1 LDEQRLIDEKD
12 SGAGKVDRAAE
23 KQLRDSLRE
32 ERKRERG
39 RENRLEVSVRVK
51 MVETVLK

>member
-1 LDEQRLIDEKD
+1 VILVLMRKISNSHFQ
-12 SGAGKVDRAAE
+12 E
-23 KQLRDSLRE
+23 KQMRDSLRE

-51 MVETVLK
+51 MVEIVPK